1 MNYVSGRLLGMVPTL
16 ALISIIVFIVIQ
28 LPPGDIVTSTL
39 DRLQASGVEV
49 SAEQVQNLRAQYN
62 LDKPM
67 YMQYVHW
74 IGGFLTGDMGYSYLY
89 ARPVNELVWERMGY
103 TLIIT
108 FAALIFVWVVAIP
121 LGIYTAVRQYSIGDY
136 TLTSAGLIGLA
147 TPPFLLGLILMYVG
161 YEWFGVSIG
170 GLFSPEY
177 REAPW
182 SWLRFKDFLS
192 HLWIPMIVLG
202 LGGTAAQMRIMRA
215 NLLDELKKP
224 YVVTARAKGVKPFK
238 LIMKYPVRIAINPFV
253 SSLGLQIPFLI
264 SGEAIVG
271 MVLNLPTTGPMLF
284 QALLNQDM
292 YLAGSFLMLLSIL
305 TVLAMLA
312 SDLLL
317 AIVDP
322 RIKYE

>member
-1 MNYVSGRLLGMVPTL
+1 
-16 ALISIIVFIVIQ
+16 
-28 LPPGDIVTSTL
+28 
-39 DRLQASGVEV
+39 
-49 SAEQVQNLRAQYN
+49 
-62 LDKPM
+62 M

-317 AIVDP
+317 AVVDP

>member
-1 MNYVSGRLLGMVPTL
+1 M
-16 ALISIIVFIVIQ
+16 
-28 LPPGDIVTSTL
+28 TSTL

-121 LGIYTAVRQYSIGDY
+121 LGIYTAVRQYSFGDY
-136 TLTSAGLIGLA
+136 NLTSAGLIGLA

-312 SDLLL
+312 SDLIL
-317 AIVDP
+317 AVVDP